1 MSVKTY
7 RELNPTARSQVD
19 RAKTAA
25 QSKNYDYA
33 ITLLIATL
41 KDEPLY
47 LEGRKLL
54 RAVEIQKYQTTGTL
68 TKQMANMTTSTLA
81 MKLSTKKTP
90 QEQMIAAEEI
100 LQRDPYNY
108 KANVAIG
115 EAAIALGSPETKC
128 FVYETLANAKADAK
142 PGDKS
147 VVPILRTLAE
157 AYMEAK
163 QPDKA
168 VSTLERVLGIDPR
181 DGDSL
186 SLLKNAQA
194 AVSHEKWEE
203 AQKKEDF
210 REALKDKGES
220 EQLESQSK
228 IVKSTDAIEEQI
240 QFSYQKWQQDAA
252 TPSLAAA
259 HAKKIGQLYE
269 QRNEFANA
277 IPWFQ
282 AAFESGGSLD
292 SSLEQ
297 HIGDLRL
304 KGGEAEIYELKEAMA
319 QQTDPE
325 AQKQYQ
331 DAITQKEAE
340 LNKVQMDLAEAR
352 VKAHPN
358 DGEFR
363 FQLGEALFKD
373 GQYKRATEELQ
384 QAINAAPNIRYP
396 ALNLLGLAF
405 MKRNMID
412 FAISRFLEADN
423 DLPDMTQ
430 DIKKEITYNLG
441 LAYDAAKQPEKA
453 LEQWKKIYVV
463 AMNYRDVA
471 ARVEASYGN
480 NS

>member
-1 MSVKTY
+1 MSVKAY

-33 ITLLIATL
+33 ITLLMATL

-54 RAVEIQKYQTTGTL
+54 RAVEIQKYKTTGTL
-68 TKQMANMTTSTLA
+68 TRQMSSMRTQALA
-81 MKLSTKKTP
+81 MKLSGKKTP
-90 QEQMIAAEEI
+90 QEQLAAAEEI
-100 LQRDPYNY
+100 LQTDPYNQ
-108 KANVAIG
+108 KANAALG
-115 EAAIALGSPETKC
+115 EAGLALESPEIKC
-128 FVYETLANAKADAK
+128 FAYETLAGAFADAK
-142 PGDKS
+142 AGDKS
-147 VVPILRTLAE
+147 AVPILRTLAE
-157 AYMEAK
+157 AYLEAK

-168 VSTLERVLGIDPR
+168 VSTCERILAIDQR
-181 DGDSL
+181 DGDAL
-186 SLLKNAQA
+186 SMLKNAQA

-203 AQKKEDF
+203 AQKTDDF
-210 REALKDKGES
+210 RKALKDEKES
-220 EQLESQSK
+220 ENLESESK
-228 IVKSTDAIEEQI
+228 IVKSSDAIEEQI
-240 QFSYQKWQQDAA
+240 QITYQKWQEADEKSK
-252 TPSLAAA
+252 PA

-297 HIGDLRL
+297 HIGDLRI
-304 KGGEAEIYELKEAMA
+304 KSGESEIHELKEAMA
-319 QQTDPE
+319 QQTDAE
-325 AQKQYQ
+325 VQAQYQ
-331 DAITQKEAE
+331 AAIDAKETE
-340 LNKVQMDLAEAR
+340 LNKVRLQLSEER

-363 FQLGEALFKD
+363 FFYGEALYKD
-373 GQYKRATEELQ
+373 GQYKRASEELQ
-384 QAINAAPNIRYP
+384 QAINTQPSIRFP

-412 FAISRFLEADN
+412 FAISKFAEAEH
-423 DLPDMTQ
+423 DLPDMKE

-441 LAYDAAKQPEKA
+441 LAYEVNKQPEKA

-463 AMNYRDVA
+463 SMNYRDVA

-480 NS
+480 GA